1 MPNEGNKMQVIHSP
15 NFLTNF
21 SQDADDSEDFDFID
35 LDDLT
40 QEAKTQVLAAR
51 AAQSG
56 KNL

>member
-1 MPNEGNKMQVIHSP
+1 MYKIVSLSLIC
-15 NFLTNF
+15 FT

-56 KNL
+56 RNVL